1 VAGAHANR
9 GIDRPTDQIRFDEK
23 MAGTVHLALGR
34 AYEACLPDG
43 ESGVESAVHTDLIT
57 DMRTGETSLE
67 IDGERIQHDGQFRR
81 ETEC

>member
-34 AYEACLPDG
+34 AYGSCLPNG
-43 ESGVESAVHTDLIT
+43 ESGV
-57 DMRTGETSLE
+57 E
-67 IDGERIQHDGQFRR
+67 IDGERIQHNGQFRR